1 MHYLEMCCVFNE
13 QLNFWRLLVPWSM
26 LRKADALNLVI
37 KWVWNLC
44 KCNNWGFHLCHKIVF
59 KQGLNTD
66 DIIDKLPELQLK
78 WSNVYGC
85 VLVDPEPC
93 CSGKPMNHEGICIYS
108 SGCQNEQCLKASTG
122 RLLGCRTL
130 AYRKNAKCDEYN
142 IMLISNKKASLQ
154 HQTLWFVHQWSCIL
168 ETHWVSALHEN
179 IAVKHIERILLKPIY
194 ISLPSLLLSISILC
208 LLSIMKVS
216 AGTWRVA
223 EPVHCT
229 CTTAMRR
236 GPSKRDQ
243 ARVGRRSIIGSGS
256 RIPCSLSSVWRMC
269 CPMFTTGWSWTWRHH
284 FSRFWKRVS
293 GL

>member
-1 MHYLEMCCVFNE
+1 MGAGITLQIILLILSQPKKPPLFPNKSCERTKCAVITCYHTSNISNSILGFREMHYLEMCCVFNE

-93 CSGKPMNHEGICIYS
+93 CSGKPRNHEGICIYS

-142 IMLISNKKASLQ
+142 IMLISNKKASLK
-154 HQTLWFVHQWSCIL
+154 HQTLWFIHQWSCIVRNTL
-168 ETHWVSALHEN
+168 CISFAWKHCSQTYWEN
-179 IAVKHIERILLKPIY
+179 T
-194 ISLPSLLLSISILC
+194 S
-208 LLSIMKVS
+208 
-216 AGTWRVA
+216 
-223 EPVHCT
+223 
-229 CTTAMRR
+229 
-236 GPSKRDQ
+236 
-243 ARVGRRSIIGSGS
+243 
-256 RIPCSLSSVWRMC
+256 
-269 CPMFTTGWSWTWRHH
+269 
-284 FSRFWKRVS
+284 
-293 GL
+293 